1 MLCWALSRLHAS
13 LGISLCARCD
23 TGADWIWQV
32 RFWDI
37 ASGKQVR
44 QVAASEF
51 AFVAGAEMREHTTN
65 RHLLKAYGDT
75 LLITKLVP
83 DGGAE
88 HIGAIGAD
96 RPFHGPVAA
105 PVASFKAP
113 QSIHSVQCHGA
124 TICVGCVGG
133 AVCILSAPFL
143 AA

>member
-13 LGISLCARCD
+13 LGISLSSRCG

-37 ASGKQVR
+37 ASGKEVR

-65 RHLLKAYGDT
+65 HHLLKAYGDT
-75 LLITKLVP
+75 LLITKLLP

-88 HIGAIGAD
+88 DIS
-96 RPFHGPVAA
+96 AA
-105 PVASFKAP
+105 PEASFKAP
-113 QSIHSVQCHGA
+113 QYILSVRCHGA
-124 TICVGCVGG
+124 TICVGCEDG
-133 AVCILSAPFL
+133 AVCILHAPFL
-143 AA
+143 AV